1 MCINENYSYINHII
15 TTVSSYLSLFRFDS
29 ADHYNGYLEFNDE
42 PFDSSRLRG
51 RPDVGKLGELKKT

>member
-1 MCINENYSYINHII
+1 MCINENYSNHII
-15 TTVSSYLSLFRFDS
+15 TTISNYSSLFWFGS

-51 RPDVGKLGELKKT
+51 RPDVGKLGGLKKT

>member
-1 MCINENYSYINHII
+1 MFSNQWP
-15 TTVSSYLSLFRFDS
+15 LFWFDS
-29 ADHYNGYLEFNDE
+29 TDHYNGYLEFNDE